1 MPAEEIYLFDLHKQR
16 GSENYIALSSSAL
29 KNGLFAGWTGNQ
41 LAIFFLLLAHA
52 NSSLS
57 GEVKLEKLEN
67 LLPDGRKVITKELPR
82 LEKGGFI
89 EYEETRG
96 TVSFK
101 IFLPALDKNSRG
113 SSGALEQEERFLRE
127 LLSGRPVSEQDL
139 VKGLVMILAP
149 EKLTDR
155 LRSEIEEIMAT
166 FSPETV
172 KELIRRVKKALEDNP
187 DLKPLPYLRGI
198 VRDWVKNGITSYED
212 LQRADRLHRET
223 HELAMEFG
231 ISRAWEM
238 TPSHKE
244 ILLSWITCNDSEDH
258 ALSVEVARWAIQEAI
273 RSKRDGRPS
282 LNYIDRNFI
291 QPLKRAK
298 TSDIEEAREAM
309 QQKETSPAEDKA
321 GWDYDKYRDD

>member
-1 MPAEEIYLFDLHKQR
+1 MPGEEIFLFDLHKQR
-16 GSENYIALSSSAL
+16 GTENYIALSSSAL
-29 KNGLFAGWTGNQ
+29 KNGLFAGWTGEQ

-52 NSSLS
+52 NSSLA
-57 GEVKLEKLEN
+57 GEVKIDKLEN
-67 LLPDGRKVITKELPR
+67 LIPDGKKVIEKELAR
-82 LEKGGFI
+82 LERGRFI
-89 EYEETRG
+89 EYEENQG
-96 TVSFK
+96 EVVFK
-101 IFLPALDKNSRG
+101 IFLPAIDKNYRG
-113 SSGALEQEERFLRE
+113 PSGALEQEERFLRE
-127 LLSGRPVSEQDL
+127 LLSGRPVSEQEL

-172 KELIRRVKKALEDNP
+172 KELIRRVKKALEENP
-187 DLKPLPYLRGI
+187 DIKPLPYLRGI
-198 VRDWVKNGITSYED
+198 VREWVKNDITTYED

-223 HELAMEFG
+223 IELAMEFG
-231 ISRAWEM
+231 ITRAWEM

-244 ILLSWITCNDSEDH
+244 ILLSWITCKDSEDH

-291 QPLKRAK
+291 QPLTRAK
-298 TSDIEEAREAM
+298 VTDIEEAREAL
-309 QQKETSPAEDKA
+309 QKKETSAAEDTS
-321 GWDYDKYRDD
+321 GWDYDKFRDD